1 MVYYAQ
7 DKLGL
12 SWDQLKGKCD
22 SKGATLFH
30 KVEQLRDQYDLKS
43 AVVKDEILNK
53 AKKSCPMTDEKWNE
67 LSNQKCFP
75 NENLISISQNAI
87 DSIQLCFDTKD
98 ELSKEEREKAK
109 QELLE
114 RFCSMIKSWYD
125 FININ

>member
-1 MVYYAQ
+1 MVYYPQA
-7 DKLGL
+7 KLGL
-12 SWDQLKGKCD
+12 SWVQLKGKCD

-30 KVEQLRDQYDLKS
+30 NLEQLRDQYDLKS
-43 AVVKDEILNK
+43 AVVEDEILNE

-67 LSNQKCFP
+67 LINQKCVP

-98 ELSKEEREKAK
+98 ELSKEERVKAK

-114 RFCSMIKSWYD
+114 NFCWMIKTWYD